1 MNPSFDPRALL
12 LDWVRQHRTH
22 ASEGPLD
29 AHTPIIAWRVITS
42 LQLPDLILYIEQ
54 ISGRR
59 VDVGQLTPGVFRSVD
74 SLCRH
79 FFDAHVGEEQR

>member
-1 MNPSFDPRALL
+1 MPSFDPHALL
-12 LDWVRQHRTH
+12 LGWVRSHGTP
-22 ASEGPLD
+22 AGGEPLD
-29 AHTPIIAWRVITS
+29 GQTPIIAWRVITS
-42 LQLPDLILYIEQ
+42 LQLPDLILYIEE

-79 FFDAHVGEEQR
+79 FFGEQARQDER